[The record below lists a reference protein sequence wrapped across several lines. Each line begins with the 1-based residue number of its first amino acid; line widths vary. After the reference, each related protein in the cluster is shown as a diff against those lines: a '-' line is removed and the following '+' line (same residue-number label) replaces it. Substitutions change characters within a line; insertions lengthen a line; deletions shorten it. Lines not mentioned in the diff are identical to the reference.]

1 MSTDH
6 FKHGHCPSY
15 QSSNSA
21 SMSDE
26 PWANYEAWNIYTFTY
41 EHYGALDPASYFKL
55 GPRAIETIHLCER
68 KHKTQ
73 DSAKDDRRIV
83 YRGTYSTPLLHGTWT
98 MQPFSGVVP
107 SPPGE
112 PQPPHEFT
120 LRFHYSGSNDKAQAH
135 KFVRVVPDEDSG
147 HLAPT
152 TWIHV
157 GRSGTWFT
165 AGHPFHAN
173 QVVSKIVML
182 KLIKQ
187 DDYQNEEAY
196 NNAIMGLTNQP
207 HGVRPSP
214 DNRFHP
220 YLG

>member
-1 MSTDH
+1 
-6 FKHGHCPSY
+6 
-15 QSSNSA
+15 
-21 SMSDE
+21 
-26 PWANYEAWNIYTFTY
+26 
-41 EHYGALDPASYFKL
+41 
-55 GPRAIETIHLCER
+55 
-68 KHKTQ
+68 
-73 DSAKDDRRIV
+73 
-83 YRGTYSTPLLHGTWT
+83 

-120 LRFHYSGSNDKAQAH
+120 LQFHYTGSNDKAQAH

-152 TWIHV
+152 TWIHLA
-157 GRSGTWFT
+157 RSGDWFPT
-165 AGHPFHAN
+165 GHPFHEN

-187 DDYQNEEAY
+187 DDYHNEEAY
-196 NNAIMGLTNQP
+196 NNAIMGLTSQP
-207 HGVRPSP
+207 QGVRPHP

-220 YLG
+220 YL